1 MKGRSATNFDMDT
14 SGLFTLMDFTVN
26 LTSFITFSPYQHFL
40 LMIFFN
46 KVLQIT
52 KLGHV
57 GMYFTS
63 VAFISLQN
71 ILFKR
76 FGWEV
81 FGSPMSWGTFNNV
94 IIISIHSRR
103 ILTCR
108 LQTFGVAGSR
118 HGWGLGNPH
127 DYGQAQSCRGQPP
140 GCHDCLVPTF
150 TLIS

>member
-1 MKGRSATNFDMDT
+1 MDT

-57 GMYFTS
+57 GRYFTS

-81 FGSPMSWGTFNNV
+81 EVFRSTMSWGTFNNV
-94 IIISIHSRR
+94 IIISIHSRC

-118 HGWGLGNPH
+118 HVWGLGNPH

-140 GCHDCLVPTF
+140 GCHHRLVPAF